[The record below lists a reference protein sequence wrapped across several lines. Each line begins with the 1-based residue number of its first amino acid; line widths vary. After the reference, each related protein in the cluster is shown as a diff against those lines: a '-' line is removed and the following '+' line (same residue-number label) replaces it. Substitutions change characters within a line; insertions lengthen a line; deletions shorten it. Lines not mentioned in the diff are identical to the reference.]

1 MGTLSTTKIK
11 TNLIPLLMKGG
22 LFIAIPFD
30 IPNDKLVETINPY
43 LKGRQNEE
51 AIKKEIF
58 KIHEDLNKETSEYYL
73 VNQMVSTIVNLF
85 IS

>member
-1 MGTLSTTKIK
+1 
-11 TNLIPLLMKGG
+11 MKGG

-30 IPNDKLVETINPY
+30 IHNDKLVETINPY

-58 KIHEDLNKETSEYYL
+58 KIREDLNKETSEYYL